1 MTARA
6 PFARAFVLAI
16 FSMVVS
22 ARVHAAS
29 PIVTGTDTGPA
40 AHVKAFDGVTLAEQ
54 ASFLPYGSFTG
65 GVRVAVGDVTGDGR
79 ADYLTGAGPGASP
92 HVKVFNGQTL
102 AEANS
107 FFAYDAA
114 FTGGVFVAAG
124 DLTGDGRADLFTGA
138 GTGATHVKVFN
149 GNTLAQERT
158 FFAFAGA
165 TTGVRVA
172 AGDVNGDGR
181 ADIVAGTGSGAGQLK
196 VFDAVT
202 NSEIASFSP
211 FGPSFTGGIFV
222 AAGDVTGDG
231 RAELIAATDQSGV
244 NAGTVRIFNWEN
256 QQEIR
261 SFTPYAGFTGG
272 VRVGAGDV
280 NGDGIADIIT
290 GTGPG
295 AAHVKAFNGITG
307 EEIRSFL
314 PYSGFSGGIFVAG
327 ETPVPEPALVGWGLS
342 LLGLGTMRRRQ
353 RARVTAES

>member
-1 MTARA
+1 MNMQVQLARA
-6 PFARAFVLAI
+6 TSAAVIALIATPLAT
-16 FSMVVS
+16 
-22 ARVHAAS
+22 AAS

-54 ASFLPYGSFTG
+54 ASFLPYSGFAG
-65 GVRVAVGDVTGDGR
+65 GVRVAAGDFTGDGR
-79 ADYLTGAGPGASP
+79 ADIVTGTGPGGGP

-102 AEANS
+102 AEVHS
-107 FFAYDAA
+107 FFAYDGG

-124 DLTGDGRADLFTGA
+124 DLTGDGSADVFTGA
-138 GTGATHVKVFN
+138 GSLSSHVKVFD
-149 GNTLAQERT
+149 GTSLAQERS
-158 FFAFAGA
+158 FFAFAGF
-165 TTGVRVA
+165 TGGVRVA

-181 ADIVAGTGSGAGQLK
+181 ADIVAGTGAGAGQLK
-196 VFDAVT
+196 VFDAVS
-202 NSEIASFSP
+202 NAEIASFSP

-244 NAGTVRIFNWEN
+244 NAGTVRIFDWATL
-256 QQEIR
+256 QELR

-280 NGDGIADIIT
+280 NGDGVADVIT

-295 AAHVKAFNGITG
+295 SGHVKAFNGVTG

-314 PYSGFSGGIFVAG
+314 PYPGFTGGIFVAG
-327 ETPVPEPALVGWGLS
+327 ETPVPEPTLAGFASSLVGVLA
-342 LLGLGTMRRRQ
+342 MRRPR
-353 RARVTAES
+353 RAR